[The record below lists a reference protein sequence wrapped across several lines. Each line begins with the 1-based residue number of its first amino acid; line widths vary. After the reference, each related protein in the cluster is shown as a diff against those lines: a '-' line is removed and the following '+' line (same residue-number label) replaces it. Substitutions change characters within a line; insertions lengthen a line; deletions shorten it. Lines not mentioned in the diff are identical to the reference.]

1 MTFLE
6 IAIRSLSAT
15 PARVAE
21 LLAGV
26 CESELSRKP
35 AGDFFSL
42 RENVLHL
49 RDIDKDGYEPRIER
63 ILTESHPALLDV
75 DGARLAVE
83 RDYNNQALQP
93 ALEAFARSRER
104 SIERLKIAS
113 EADLDR
119 TAELEPVGTVTL
131 LVLLERWMEH
141 DEGHLRDI
149 EARLRESLLPASGE
163 KVARSAG

>member
-6 IAIRSLSAT
+6 IAIRTLSAT
-15 PARVAE
+15 PRRVTE

-35 AGDFFSL
+35 AADIFSL

-49 RDIDKDGYEPRIER
+49 RDIDMDGYEPRIER
-63 ILTESHPALLDV
+63 ILTESHPTLLDV
-75 DGARLAVE
+75 DGARLAAE
-83 RDYNNQALQP
+83 RDYNNQAVQP
-93 ALEAFARSRER
+93 ALDAFARSRER
-104 SIERLKIAS
+104 SIERLQSAS

-119 TAELEPVGTVTL
+119 TAELESFGTVTL

-149 EARLRESLLPASGE
+149 EALLAGRA
-163 KVARSAG
+163 ARSTADAA

>member
-1 MTFLE
+1 MNFLG
-6 IAIRSLSAT
+6 IAIRTLSET

-35 AGDFFSL
+35 AHDIFSL
-42 RENVLHL
+42 RENVMHL
-49 RDIDKDGYEPRIER
+49 RDIDLDGYEPRVE
-63 ILTESHPALLDV
+63 LLFNEPHPTLLDV

-83 RDYNNQALQP
+83 RDYNNQPLQP
-93 ALEAFARSRER
+93 ALDAFRKSRQR
-104 SIERLKIAS
+104 SIELLQTAS

-119 TAELEPVGTVTL
+119 TAELENFGTVTL

-149 EARLRESLLPASGE
+149 EALLAGRA
-163 KVARSAG
+163 ARSTADAA

>member
-1 MTFLE
+1 
-6 IAIRSLSAT
+6 LSAT
-15 PARVAE
+15 PPRVAE
-21 LLAGV
+21 LLGGV
-26 CESELSRKP
+26 CESALSRKP
-35 AGDFFSL
+35 AGDVFSL

-49 RDIDKDGYEPRIER
+49 RDIDRDGYEPRLER
-63 ILTESHPALLDV
+63 ILSEWHPNLSDV

-83 RDYNNQALQP
+83 RDYNRQALRP
-93 ALEAFARSRER
+93 ALDAFALSRAR
-104 SIERLKIAS
+104 SIERLKTAS

-149 EARLRESLLPASGE
+149 EALLAGRA
-163 KVARSAG
+163 ARRTADAA

>member
-1 MTFLE
+1 
-6 IAIRSLSAT
+6 LSAT
-15 PARVAE
+15 PPRVAE
-21 LLAGV
+21 LLGGV
-26 CESELSRKP
+26 CESTLSRKP
-35 AGDFFSL
+35 AGDVFSL

-49 RDIDKDGYEPRIER
+49 RDIDRDGYEPRLER
-63 ILTESHPALLDV
+63 ILSEWHPNLSDV

-83 RDYNNQALQP
+83 RDYNRQALRP
-93 ALEAFARSRER
+93 ALDAFALSRAR
-104 SIERLKIAS
+104 SIERLKTAS

-149 EARLRESLLPASGE
+149 EALLAGRA
-163 KVARSAG
+163 ARHTADAA